1 MTSHVLTVG
10 NWGGF
15 EWALLIGVASVIV
28 LGWYAVIKSI
38 YFNR

>member
-1 MTSHVLTVG
+1 MTSQIHTVG

-15 EWALLIGVASVIV
+15 EWALLLGVAGVIV

-38 YFNR
+38 YHNS